1 MDRRATLRALGTLAA
16 GLAAAPPT
24 RGQAMTLETRPIPR
38 TGERIPSVG
47 LGTWQSFDV
56 PRDGPDRASAKE
68 ALRTLAERGGK
79 VVDSSPMYG
88 AAEEAVGAFAA
99 ELGLGGKL
107 FVATKVWTTGRE
119 AGVRQMEASFRK
131 LRVERLDLMQV
142 HNLVDTDAHLA
153 TLAGWRKEGRVR
165 YVGVT
170 HYHAGAYPG
179 LEAAIRKHR
188 PEFAQFNYSLAERDA
203 ERRMLEVAQVEG
215 VAVIVNRP
223 FAEGAMFA
231 RVKGRP
237 LPGWAGEIDCASW
250 AQVFLK
256 FILGHPAVT
265 CAIPGTRNPKHVADN
280 LGAARGRLPDA
291 ALRQRMAAD
300 FDAL

>member
-1 MDRRATLRALGTLAA
+1 MDRRASLRALGVLAA
-16 GLAAAPPT
+16 GVVTPGRATAQTTMLA
-24 RGQAMTLETRPIPR
+24 TRPIPR
-38 TGERIPSVG
+38 TDERLPAVG

-56 PRDGPDRASAKE
+56 PRAGPNRALAKD
-68 ALRTLAERGGK
+68 ALRTLAELGGT

-88 AAEEAVGAFAA
+88 AAEEAVGSLTA

-119 AGVRQMEASFRK
+119 AGIRQMETSLAK
-131 LRVERLDLMQV
+131 LRVARLDLMQV
-142 HNLVDTDAHLA
+142 HNLVDTDTHLA
-153 TLAGWRKEGRVR
+153 TLAGWQKAGRVR
-165 YVGVT
+165 YLGVT

-188 PEFAQFNYSLAERDA
+188 PEFVQLNYSLAERTA
-203 ERRMLEVAQVEG
+203 EQRMLGIAAAEG
-215 VAVIVNRP
+215 VAVVVNRP

-237 LPGWAGEIDCASW
+237 LPAWAAELECASW

-256 FILGHPAVT
+256 YILGHPAVT
-265 CAIPGTRNPKHVADN
+265 CVIPGTRNAKHVADN
-280 LGAARGRLPDA
+280 LGAARGPVPDA
-291 ALRQRMAAD
+291 ALRQRIVAD